1 MISDAEKEKISARA
15 YVPEHSV
22 ELMTRVSG
30 GEPFLIDD
38 FFCIHKDDLVILI
51 GYPMEYDSG
60 TDTLKTVLD
69 RVIKLFRPSYLS
81 VAAES
86 LPRSFHEPC
95 SERASDFYY
104 TLILGDAVRRAG
116 LQRVVRTAKKHAT
129 VERANSLTRDHRDL
143 AEEFVQ
149 RVDPPQRIKDLV
161 FRMWNY
167 VGHSEGSLVLN
178 AWSNDGRLAAF
189 YVIDLSPKEFSTYV
203 IGCHSKKNYVRWA
216 SDLLFS
222 AMIEI
227 SKERGKKYIHL
238 GLGVNDG
245 IRRFKEKWGG
255 KPWLR
260 YEMCEFRARKPSFL
274 DAISA
279 YVKNRQR

>member
-1 MISDAEKEKISARA
+1 MITDAEKEKINAQA

-38 FFCIHKDDLVILI
+38 FFCIHKDDLVIVV
-51 GYPMEYDSG
+51 GYSLEGNSG
-60 TDTLKTVLD
+60 AGKLSRAIE
-69 RVIKLFRPSYLS
+69 RVVKIFRPVWLS

-86 LPRSFHEPC
+86 LPSSFPESC
-95 SERASDFYY
+95 ERASDYYY
-104 TLILGDAVRRAG
+104 TLILRETAVRAR
-116 LQRVVRTAKKHAT
+116 LQKVVAAAREHAA
-129 VERANSLTRDHRDL
+129 VERANSLGKDHWDL
-143 AEEFVQ
+143 AQEFI
-149 RVDPPQRIKDLV
+149 RRIDPPRKISDLML
-161 FRMWNY
+161 RMWEY
-167 VGHSEGSLVLN
+167 VGHSKGSLVLN
-178 AWSNDGRLAAF
+178 AWGSNSKLAAF

-222 AMIEI
+222 EMISVSQET
-227 SKERGKKYIHL
+227 GKKYIHL

-255 KPWLR
+255 KPGLR
-260 YEMCEFRARKPSFL
+260 YEMCEFRVRKPSFL
-274 DAISA
+274 DAIRS
-279 YVKNRQR
+279 YPTNRQR